1 MIKLLNIKIQLE
13 NHLNLDYKQNILKQ
27 VLKLIKLL
35 KKNWKLLHIK
45 RRIYLSWVSLIMY
58 VQKHK
63 LEIGRHQKENETY
76 WMTIFY

>member
-35 KKNWKLLHIK
+35 KKN
-45 RRIYLSWVSLIMY
+45 
-58 VQKHK
+58 
-63 LEIGRHQKENETY
+63 
-76 WMTIFY
+76 